1 MGTLLSSHDLTAA
14 QREMYRGTIPLDAI
28 GYALLTEDGR
38 RIGVVDDVLLDD
50 EDFTANF
57 LVVDTAT
64 AEFIANQAH
73 VLLPAALCCW
83 DAERKTA
90 HSRATA
96 GQVQS
101 APAYDRA
108 VALTRAYE
116 ETVFFNYGE
125 RPSGPADH

>member
-28 GYALLTEDGR
+28 GYALLTRDGR
-38 RIGVVDDVLLDD
+38 RVGVVDDVLIDD
-50 EDFTANF
+50 EDFAANF

-73 VLLPAALCCW
+73 VLLPATLCCW
-83 DAERKTA
+83 DVERKTVQ
-90 HSRATA
+90 SRTTA
-96 GQVQS
+96 EQVQS

-108 VALTRAYE
+108 MALTRAYE
-116 ETVFFNYGE
+116 DTVLFNYGE